1 MLRLLVSAGGTGGGV
16 YPALAVVAALGAR
29 AEVLW
34 VGSEGGMEA
43 PLVKRANIALESI
56 PAAGVHGVGAR
67 RLPMNLL
74 RLAQGFRAS
83 RRIVRRY
90 RPDVILLTGG
100 YVGVPVSLASG
111 RIPKAVYVPDIE
123 PGLALRLASRL
134 ADVVAV
140 TAEETRRHLPARKP
154 IRVTGYPTRPD
165 LRTMGRADA
174 RRSLGLAVDQPVLLA
189 FGGSRGARS
198 INHAIWDKL
207 PDYLDRAQLVHII
220 GELDWP
226 KAAPIQAGL
235 SAEQR
240 RRYHAFAYLHD
251 EMGAALAS
259 ADLAVAR
266 AGASTLGELPLFGL
280 PAVLVP
286 YPHAWRYQKVNAG
299 YLESHGAAVIVAD
312 EALGESLLPA
322 VSGLL
327 SDARRLAEMSRAAQG
342 LAHPE
347 AAQAIAREVEILA
360 RSRGT
365 ADD

>member
-16 YPALAVVAALGAR
+16 YPALAVVVALGAR

-43 PLVKRANIALESI
+43 SLVRRANIALESI

-67 RLPMNLL
+67 RLPINLL

-83 RRIVRRY
+83 RRILRRY
-90 RPDVILLTGG
+90 QPDVILLTGG

-123 PGLALRLASRL
+123 PGLALRLACRL
-134 ADVVAV
+134 ADVVTI
-140 TAEETRRHLPARKP
+140 TAEETRRHLPAGKR

-174 RRSLGLAVDQPVLLA
+174 RRSLGLDVDQPVLLA

-226 KAAPIQAGL
+226 KAAPIQASL
-235 SAEQR
+235 TPSQR
-240 RRYHAFAYLHD
+240 GRYHAFSYLHD

-280 PAVLVP
+280 PAVLAP
-286 YPHAWRYQKVNAG
+286 YPHAWRYQKINAD

-312 EALGESLLPA
+312 EALGRLLLST

-327 SDARRLAEMSRAAQG
+327 SDPDRLAEMALAARG
-342 LAHPE
+342 LARPD
-347 AAQAIAREVEILA
+347 AAQAIAHEVEALA
-360 RSRGT
+360 GRRG
-365 ADD
+365 ASDD

>member
-1 MLRLLVSAGGTGGGV
+1 
-16 YPALAVVAALGAR
+16 
-29 AEVLW
+29 
-34 VGSEGGMEA
+34 
-43 PLVKRANIALESI
+43 
-56 PAAGVHGVGAR
+56 
-67 RLPMNLL
+67 MNLL
-74 RLAQGFRAS
+74 RLTQGFRAS
-83 RRIVRRY
+83 CRIIRRY
-90 RPDVILLTGG
+90 QPDVILLTGG

-111 RIPKAVYVPDIE
+111 RTPKAVYVPDIE

-140 TAEETRRHLPARKP
+140 TAEETRRYLPARKRV
-154 IRVTGYPTRPD
+154 RVTGYPTRPE
-165 LRTMGRADA
+165 LRTMEQADA

-235 SAEQR
+235 STAQQA
-240 RRYHAFAYLHD
+240 RYHPFAYLHD

-286 YPHAWRYQKVNAG
+286 YPHAWRYQKVNAE
-299 YLESHGAAVIVAD
+299 YLKSHGAAVIVAD
-312 EALGESLLPA
+312 EALSQSLLPT
-322 VSGLL
+322 VSALL
-327 SDARRLAEMSRAAQG
+327 SDPRRLAEMSRAAQA
-342 LAHPE
+342 LARPD
-347 AAQAIAREVEILA
+347 AARAIAREVEILA
-360 RSRGT
+360 RSQGAT
-365 ADD
+365 ND

>member
-43 PLVKRANIALESI
+43 SLVKRANIALESI

-74 RLAQGFRAS
+74 QLAQGFRAS
-83 RRIVRRY
+83 RRIIRRY
-90 RPDVILLTGG
+90 RPGVILLTGG
-100 YVGVPVSLASG
+100 YVGVPMALASG
-111 RIPKAVYVPDIE
+111 RTPKVVYVPDIE
-123 PGLALRLASRL
+123 PGLALRLASRM

-140 TAEETRRHLPARKP
+140 TAEESRRYFPPQKRV
-154 IRVTGYPTRPD
+154 RVTGYPTRPD
-165 LRTMGRADA
+165 LRTTNRAEA
-174 RRSLGLAVDQPVLLA
+174 RRSLGLAVDEPVLLA

-207 PDYLDRAQLVHII
+207 PDYLERAQLVHII

-226 KAAPIQAGL
+226 KVAPIEARLGESQK
-235 SAEQR
+235 
-240 RRYHAFAYLHD
+240 RRYRPFAYLHD
-251 EMGAALAS
+251 EMGAAMAS

-280 PAVLVP
+280 PSVLVP
-286 YPHAWRYQKVNAG
+286 YPHAWRYQKVNAE
-299 YLESHGAAVIVAD
+299 YLESHGAAMVVAD
-312 EALGESLLPA
+312 ASLGAALLPT

-327 SDARRLAEMSRAAQG
+327 ADPARLKEMAEAARRLAR
-342 LAHPE
+342 PD
-347 AAQAIAREVEILA
+347 AAQAIAHEVEMLGEG
-360 RSRGT
+360 RGAT
-365 ADD
+365 DD